1 MATNYRMNTFMLQCR
16 LMLAMASEAWI
27 PVFCSTPKHYI
38 FDLCPTVRVFV
49 RLWIHHDFNCPHRG
63 LRASVGL
70 CITCM
75 WVTHE
80 ILSFS
85 HQRKKTQQNL
95 FHICL
100 TQMILLRVVDYI
112 HMCTRLDVGC
122 ADKCLWTS
130 VSLCGVLGTGSWSGH
145 CGTQRHLFYFFY
157 TSGRVKHLTPHQKQ
171 DEEIGW
177 TTRIG

>member
-1 MATNYRMNTFMLQCR
+1 MNTFMLQCYR
-16 LMLAMASEAWI
+16 LMLAMASEACR

-38 FDLCPTVRVFV
+38 FDLCPIVRVFV
-49 RLWIHHDFNCPHRG
+49 RLWIIMI
-63 LRASVGL
+63 LRASLGL

-85 HQRKKTQQNL
+85 HQRKKNQQNL
-95 FHICL
+95 LHICL

-112 HMCTRLDVGC
+112 HMYTRLDVGC

-145 CGTQRHLFYFFY
+145 CGTFLLHIR
-157 TSGRVKHLTPHQKQ
+157 
-171 DEEIGW
+171 
-177 TTRIG
+177 